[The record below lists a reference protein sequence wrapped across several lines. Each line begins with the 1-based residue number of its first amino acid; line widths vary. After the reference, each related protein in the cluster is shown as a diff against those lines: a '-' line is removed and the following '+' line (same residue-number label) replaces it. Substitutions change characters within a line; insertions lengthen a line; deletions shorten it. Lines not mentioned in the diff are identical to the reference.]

1 MMMFAAVGSQVA
13 AVAVLAMLAGVVFDW
28 NSACDLALGGF
39 TAIVPNGL
47 FALRLAMHRNRAP
60 ESYPVVF
67 FLGEFMK
74 IGLTAGL
81 LALVVRNVADL
92 QWLALLVGLIVA
104 LKAPLVWGMWFLRV
118 PSSGQGGAQESV
130 R

>member
-1 MMMFAAVGSQVA
+1 
-13 AVAVLAMLAGVVFDW
+13 
-28 NSACDLALGGF
+28 
-39 TAIVPNGL
+39 
-47 FALRLAMHRNRAP
+47 
-60 ESYPVVF
+60 
-67 FLGEFMK
+67 
-74 IGLTAGL
+74 
-81 LALVVRNVADL
+81 VVRNVADL

>member
-28 NSACDLALGGF
+28 NSARDLALGGF

-47 FALRLAMHRNRAP
+47 FALRLVMHRNRAP

>member
-13 AVAVLAMLAGVVFDW
+13 AVAALALLAGAAFDW
-28 NSACDLALGGF
+28 SCARDVALGGL

-67 FLGEFMK
+67 FLGEFIK

-81 LALVVRNVADL
+81 LALVVRHVADL
-92 QWLALLVGLIVA
+92 QWLALLVGLIAA

-118 PSSGQGGAQESV
+118 PSSDQGGVQESV

>member
-28 NSACDLALGGF
+28 NSARDLALGGF

>member
-28 NSACDLALGGF
+28 NIARDLALGGF

-67 FLGEFMK
+67 FLGEFIK

-92 QWLALLVGLIVA
+92 QWLALLVGLIAA

-118 PSSGQGGAQESV
+118 PSSEQDGAREAVQ
-130 R
+130 